1 MTLGQYNITYTTMK
15 PYILT
20 GLRIVLGGF
29 FVLYAVIKFLGI
41 QFPKMYLSES
51 IDQIDSVTLLWYFF
65 GYSQPYMLTDA
76 AGELIAGVLIAVP
89 KTTKIG
95 VLFYFPLALNIAVIN
110 WNFNLPCDVK
120 ILSTFLALGSFYL
133 LLKNIPSYKKLLM

>member
-1 MTLGQYNITYTTMK
+1 MK
-15 PYILT
+15 RYILI

-41 QFPKMYLSES
+41 QFPRMYLSDP

-65 GYSQPYMLTDA
+65 GYSQPYMLTA
-76 AGELIAGVLIAVP
+76 AVGELVAGILIAVP

-95 VLFYFPLALNIAVIN
+95 ALFYFPFALNIAVIN
-110 WNFNLPCDVK
+110 WCFGLPYDVK
-120 ILSTFLALGSFYL
+120 TLSTFLALSSFYL
-133 LLKNIPSYKKLLM
+133 VLNDIPSYKKLLN

>member
-1 MTLGQYNITYTTMK
+1 MK
-15 PYILT
+15 HNTLT

-41 QFPKMYLSES
+41 QFPKMSLIEP

-65 GYSQPYMLTDA
+65 GYSQPYMLTA
-76 AGELIAGVLIAVP
+76 AVGELIAGILIAVP

-95 VLFYFPLALNIAVIN
+95 TLFYFPLALNIAAIN
-110 WNFNLPCDVK
+110 WYFGLPWDVK
-120 ILSTFLALGSFYL
+120 TLSTFLAISSFYL
-133 LLKNIPSYKKLLM
+133 LLNDIPSYKKLLV